1 MHVGQ
6 RHESGA
12 CSPVTVDLADGEHF
26 SCSLSMVLLARVYEF
41 GGDGAVEALL
51 RRAGSTR
58 TPGYLND
65 IGNWISYAEA
75 TALWRAGTEITHH
88 PDFAHQVGVESARRL
103 NGSPVA
109 TLLRSLGSPEN
120 VYRQIATTAAKYSA
134 ATTLEAVD
142 CGPGHAEVVA
152 HPNAGFPR
160 DQDHCS
166 WTRGLLA
173 TTTLLFGL
181 PPATVEHDTCAAFGA
196 AACHYH
202 VSWPAAEARERSH
215 SSEEVD
221 KLRDQLDAM
230 KERLHSMFQTA
241 SDLIASGD
249 VDDILSR
256 IADRAATE
264 VRAPCHLL
272 VVRMTPDG
280 PLHLHHDGFAP
291 EDIDDTV
298 QALLSQHPSEL
309 PASWLAVPIRSSR
322 REYGY
327 LLAVNA
333 GEVAFFLQERELLEV
348 YARYA
353 ASALDSASALL
364 EAESRY
370 GQSSAL
376 LELARALSVA
386 GTSSEV
392 ARRLADS
399 VPVVVD
405 CDQVAVY
412 VWNGDEL
419 VREAATHNPDGP
431 PLAEELATW
440 KPHPGSTLERLLSD
454 PRPDPV
460 FIDGVSGDPGHV
472 AALRQLGFEA
482 TIMVPL
488 VAGDA
493 LLGVLAV
500 AVRERPERLRP
511 TPDLLDRLSGVG
523 AQAGVA
529 LQNGRLVDLITYQAL
544 HDQLTGLANRVQFT
558 TELRG
563 AVGRATRTEELA
575 CLFYIDLDRFKPVN
589 DEFGHETGDE
599 LLVAVA
605 ERLRQCTRATDVVA
619 RLGGDEFAVLVVA
632 PGPEE
637 IETVAER
644 LAAGFEQPFQAG
656 DLEIPLTVSIGRS
669 VYPADAPDADGLL
682 RRADEA
688 MFVDKRARQY
698 ERGVAG
704 RAA

>member
-1 MHVGQ
+1 MAVGR
-6 RHESGA
+6 RHEDD
-12 CSPVTVDLADGEHF
+12 VDLTCGEHF
-26 SCSLSMVLLARVYEF
+26 SCSLSRVVIARVYEF

-51 RRAGSTR
+51 RRAGSAR
-58 TPGYLND
+58 SQDYLCD

-75 TALWRAGTEITHH
+75 VALWRAGAEITHH
-88 PDFAHQVGVESARRL
+88 PDFAYQVGIESARRL

-109 TLLRSLGSPEN
+109 TMLRSLGSPEN
-120 VYRQIATTAAKYSA
+120 VYRVIATTSTKYGC
-134 ATTLEAVD
+134 ATTLEAIA
-142 CGPGHAEVVA
+142 CEPGHAEIVA
-152 HPNAGFPR
+152 RPLPGFPR
-160 DQDHCS
+160 DPDHCS

-173 TTTLLFGL
+173 TITLLFGL
-181 PPATVEHDTCAAFGA
+181 PPAEVEHETCAAFGA
-196 AACHYH
+196 PACHYH
-202 VSWPAAEARERSH
+202 VRWEAAAARARSQ
-215 SSEEVD
+215 SGEEVD

-249 VDDILSR
+249 VDDVLSR
-256 IADRAATE
+256 IADRAAME
-264 VRAPCHLL
+264 VRAPHHML
-272 VVRMTPDG
+272 VVRMSPDG
-280 PLHLHHDGFAP
+280 PLHVHQKGFEP
-291 EDIDDTV
+291 DEVDETV
-298 QALLSQHPSEL
+298 QTLLANHPSEL

-322 REYGY
+322 CDYGY

-333 GEVAFFLQERELLEV
+333 REVAFLTQERELLEV

-412 VWNGDEL
+412 VWSGTEL
-419 VREAATHNPDGP
+419 VREATTENADIP
-431 PLAEELATW
+431 PAPELAFW
-440 KPHPGSTLERLLSD
+440 HPQPGSTLEGLLTN
-454 PRPDPV
+454 PRPDPL
-460 FIDGVSGDPGHV
+460 FIDSASGDAVHV
-472 AALRQLGFEA
+472 AALKHLGFEA
-482 TIMVPL
+482 TIIVPL
-488 VAGDA
+488 VSGDA

-529 LQNGRLVDLITYQAL
+529 LQNGRLVDMITYQAL

-558 TELRG
+558 TELRD
-563 AVGRATRTEELA
+563 AVGRAARTEEFA
-575 CLFYIDLDRFKPVN
+575 SLFYIDLDRFKPVN
-589 DEFGHETGDE
+589 DEFGHEAGDA

-605 ERLRQCTRATDVVA
+605 DRLRQHTRATDVVA

-632 PGPEE
+632 PGHEE
-637 IETVAER
+637 IEAVTRR
-644 LAAGFEQPFQAG
+644 LAAGFERPFALG
-656 DLEIPLTVSIGRS
+656 DQEISLAVSIGRS
-669 VYPADAPDADGLL
+669 IFPADASDADGLL

-688 MFVDKRARQY
+688 MFADKRSRQA
-698 ERGVAG
+698 ERGAAADRVA
-704 RAA
+704 